1 VDEYIIIPGG
11 YSGDMWHV
19 AAACYVRPKL
29 RILIGLSPSREK
41 KETEGAEVIL
51 LFFRQ
56 VGLVERVSV
65 LNAKKKPD
73 HVYFAGEKWPL
84 KGTLD
89 SEYWRFN
96 DEVQLKGKSEMWQ
109 HVSYAQDH
117 LESLLKPLSYPLL
130 SSSSSSSSS
139 SLSLSSS
146 SSSGRDVVVPP
157 LYACTSMIMRAMEE
171 LGKDAVIRALR
182 SGLTANLDQKICAH
196 IAGYARTT
204 LKAVKER
211 NILFVLGRQAGYNKD
226 HNLSSELLEAIAAAA
241 KDVEFSIVLVGA
253 ESLKDIAVAARL
265 ENYSIV
271 DLQAWK
277 PLTGQENKDERARA
291 YFWRC
296 VAELAPKLKKHI
308 KFVGGRSG
316 STDLPAFMGI
326 DVLCWDKCDAS
337 NPEYLRLLLT
347 TPLLMSLMHVG
358 TSNQQGNQTGIVARG
373 ALNIK
378 DDATKF
384 FQKITTD
391 VLAFLQNKYVEPEL
405 VFKPLDKHMKS
416 YEEYERY
423 LQALESAGGKKGKK
437 IKPVKEVTID
447 LKRPLTELLFG
458 AEIVFTPDT
467 MPLAFESLL
476 QDVKAVQL
484 RTDLSP
490 YFRYRD
496 KGRRLTLFGS
506 SVGIVSSF
514 SFSPDIILY
523 FMDMKRKGSG
533 KDEKKE
539 PMDVMVNRSRN
550 KSFSGLQSDRPV
562 PLLVR
567 RKSF

>member
-1 VDEYIIIPGG
+1 
-11 YSGDMWHV
+11 
-19 AAACYVRPKL
+19 
-29 RILIGLSPSREK
+29 
-41 KETEGAEVIL
+41 
-51 LFFRQ
+51 
-56 VGLVERVSV
+56 
-65 LNAKKKPD
+65 
-73 HVYFAGEKWPL
+73 
-84 KGTLD
+84 
-89 SEYWRFN
+89 
-96 DEVQLKGKSEMWQ
+96 
-109 HVSYAQDH
+109 
-117 LESLLKPLSYPLL
+117 
-130 SSSSSSSSS
+130 
-139 SLSLSSS
+139 
-146 SSSGRDVVVPP
+146 
-157 LYACTSMIMRAMEE
+157 
-171 LGKDAVIRALR
+171 
-182 SGLTANLDQKICAH
+182 
-196 IAGYARTT
+196 
-204 LKAVKER
+204 
-211 NILFVLGRQAGYNKD
+211 
-226 HNLSSELLEAIAAAA
+226 
-241 KDVEFSIVLVGA
+241 
-253 ESLKDIAVAARL
+253 
-265 ENYSIV
+265 
-271 DLQAWK
+271 
-277 PLTGQENKDERARA
+277 
-291 YFWRC
+291 
-296 VAELAPKLKKHI
+296 
-308 KFVGGRSG
+308 
-316 STDLPAFMGI
+316 MGI

>member
-130 SSSSSSSSS
+130 SSSSSSSSSS

-308 KFVGGRSG
+308 KFVGGSQRVDG
-316 STDLPAFMGI
+316 LARVHGHRRA
-326 DVLCWDKCDAS
+326 VL
-337 NPEYLRLLLT
+337 
-347 TPLLMSLMHVG
+347 G
-358 TSNQQGNQTGIVARG
+358 
-373 ALNIK
+373 
-378 DDATKF
+378 
-384 FQKITTD
+384 
-391 VLAFLQNKYVEPEL
+391 
-405 VFKPLDKHMKS
+405 
-416 YEEYERY
+416 
-423 LQALESAGGKKGKK
+423 
-437 IKPVKEVTID
+437 
-447 LKRPLTELLFG
+447 
-458 AEIVFTPDT
+458 
-467 MPLAFESLL
+467 
-476 QDVKAVQL
+476 
-484 RTDLSP
+484 
-490 YFRYRD
+490 
-496 KGRRLTLFGS
+496 
-506 SVGIVSSF
+506 
-514 SFSPDIILY
+514 
-523 FMDMKRKGSG
+523 
-533 KDEKKE
+533 
-539 PMDVMVNRSRN
+539 
-550 KSFSGLQSDRPV
+550 
-562 PLLVR
+562 
-567 RKSF
+567 